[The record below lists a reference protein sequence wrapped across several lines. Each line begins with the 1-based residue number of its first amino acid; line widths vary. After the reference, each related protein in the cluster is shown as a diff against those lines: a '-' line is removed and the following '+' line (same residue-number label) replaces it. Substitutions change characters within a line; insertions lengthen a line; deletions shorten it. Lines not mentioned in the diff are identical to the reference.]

1 MQKFQDAE
9 GREWVVDLNI
19 STARSLR
26 TNALNVDFLDYAG
39 ILAGVNDVFFAA
51 DLLFLV
57 CEGQAKERGLDA
69 EGFGRGLKGRALF
82 DGVSAFVAEYL
93 DFFPD
98 PSTAAKMREL
108 VDKTAEAREELA
120 RTICE
125 ASTAILNETL
135 DDAARRLGALSS
147 TASRSPEA
155 ASTTG
160 EALATPTSTPSP
172 NADD

>member
-1 MQKFQDAE
+1 MQRFKDAE
-9 GREWVVDLNI
+9 GREWFVDLNI
-19 STARSLR
+19 STARALR
-26 TNALNVDFLDYAG
+26 TNALGVDFLDYAG

-57 CEGQAKERGLDA
+57 CEDQAKERGLDA
-69 EGFGRGLKGRALF
+69 EGFGRALKGRALF
-82 DGVSAFVAEYL
+82 EGVSAFVAEYL

-120 RTICE
+120 TTICK
-125 ASTAILNETL
+125 ASTSILAETL
-135 DDAARRLGALSS
+135 ADAARRLGALSS
-147 TASRSPEA
+147 TASRSPVA

-160 EALATPTSTPSP
+160 EALATPTCTPSP
-172 NADD
+172 NEDD